1 MGATCRRRWSYACA
15 KAMDEFLALAH
26 WVEAKLPV
34 TICRLFNTVGPRQTG
49 QYGMVV
55 PRFVRQ
61 ALRGEPITVYGDG
74 TQTRCFAH
82 VQDVVNALVKLMEC
96 KAAKGRVVNI
106 GNAEEVTI
114 MQLAERVKSLT
125 GSDSPIKLIPYNEA
139 YEDGFEDMLR
149 RVPSLERAKKLIGYE
164 PTRTLDDILKDVI
177 AYEKASSAKRG

>member
-1 MGATCRRRWSYACA
+1 M
-15 KAMDEFLALAH
+15 
-26 WVEAKLPV
+26 

-82 VQDVVNALVKLMEC
+82 VQDVTDALVKLMGC
-96 KAAKGRVVNI
+96 KEARGKVVNI

-114 MQLAERVKSLT
+114 MQLAERVKALT

-149 RVPSLERAKKLIGYE
+149 RVPALERAKRLIGYQ
-164 PTRTLDDILKDVI
+164 PTHSLDDILHDVI
-177 AYEKASSAKRG
+177 DYERGKM

>member
-1 MGATCRRRWSYACA
+1 M
-15 KAMDEFLALAH
+15 
-26 WVEAKLPV
+26 
-34 TICRLFNTVGPRQTG
+34 
-49 QYGMVV
+49 
-55 PRFVRQ
+55 
-61 ALRGEPITVYGDG
+61 
-74 TQTRCFAH
+74 
-82 VQDVVNALVKLMEC
+82 
-96 KAAKGRVVNI
+96 NI

>member
-1 MGATCRRRWSYACA
+1 
-15 KAMDEFLALAH
+15 
-26 WVEAKLPV
+26 
-34 TICRLFNTVGPRQTG
+34 
-49 QYGMVV
+49 
-55 PRFVRQ
+55 
-61 ALRGEPITVYGDG
+61 
-74 TQTRCFAH
+74 
-82 VQDVVNALVKLMEC
+82 MEC
-96 KAAKGRVVNI
+96 KAAKGQVVNI